1 MKLWFLAAVP
11 FSALQLFIPAIVSGL
26 GYTSLKAQLMTVPPY
41 AVAYF
46 VSLLVAWS
54 ADRYNTWVLISDG
67 ECESGHN
74 MDFVLTSFLISRSLN
89 AAGCALIAAIGFIAL
104 ATLPPD
110 AYVVGQSF
118 TSYRV

>member
-54 ADRYNTWVLISDG
+54 ADRYNT
-67 ECESGHN
+67 
-74 MDFVLTSFLISRSLN
+74 
-89 AAGCALIAAIGFIAL
+89 
-104 ATLPPD
+104 
-110 AYVVGQSF
+110 
-118 TSYRV
+118 